1 MSELECR
8 TCGSKWNGCYNMD
21 GRCVT
26 CGEQVKAKEPWRECH
41 ADDRKPNINEMERV
55 EGSELRSPTLVEA
68 AEERS

>member
-41 ADDRKPNINEMERV
+41 ADGRQPNR
-55 EGSELRSPTLVEA
+55 
-68 AEERS
+68 